1 MNAATAL
8 LLPGRT
14 RLQARTGR
22 PPQAALAGWLRR
34 LQQSYGRAALL
45 DLHR

>member
-1 MNAATAL
+1 MNATT
-8 LLPGRT
+8 LPLPSRMRPQT
-14 RLQARTGR
+14 RTGR

-34 LQQSYGRAALL
+34 LQQVYGRTGLL

>member
-1 MNAATAL
+1 MNATTAL
-8 LLPGRT
+8 SLPSHMRPQT
-14 RLQARTGR
+14 RTGR

-34 LQQSYGRAALL
+34 LQQIYGRAALL

>member
-1 MNAATAL
+1 MNAITL
-8 LLPGRT
+8 PLPGRI
-14 RLQARTGR
+14 RPQARSGR

-34 LQQSYGRAALL
+34 LQQVYGHAGLL